1 MTWLYQYRREQYIGG
16 GFVLRQFLLLVRL
29 PNIFTTPTNILTG
42 YFAVVLPSGNVDA
55 LQITYLIFSSALLY
69 TAGIVFNDYFDIEID
84 LRERPNRPLPSKSIT
99 TKKALLIGIIS
110 LLSSNLLALAVGVN
124 SFAICVVLSAIV
136 IAYDYKLKNTL
147 IGPIVMGSARALN
160 IILGASPALFAAIL
174 LNENH
179 ILVRIMFVS
188 LSLLAYVFSISLLS
202 RKEIVARGEEHVREN
217 YDANRQIVAISFLI
231 IFAVVISITFAVFLG
246 IFKFE
251 LFASLS
257 LFSLIMFFT
266 FRQTNFH
273 DPLTIQNAIKHMVI
287 SIVVLDSVFII
298 GLTGSYYGLLTLVL
312 VPVALLSSKKLYV
325 T

>member
-1 MTWLYQYRREQYIGG
+1 M
-16 GFVLRQFLLLVRL
+16 LRQFLLLVRL

-55 LQITYLIFSSALLY
+55 LQVSYLIFSSALLY
-69 TAGIVFNDYFDIEID
+69 VAGIVFNDYFDIDID
-84 LRERPNRPLPSKSIT
+84 LRERPYRPLPSKSIT

-110 LLSSNLLALAVGVN
+110 LLSSNLLAFVAGVN
-124 SFAICVVLSAIV
+124 SFAICIVLSAVV

-147 IGPIVMGSARALN
+147 IGPIVMGSTRALN

-174 LNENH
+174 LNEDR

-188 LSLLAYVFSISLLS
+188 LSLLAYVLSISLLS
-202 RKEIVARGEEHVREN
+202 RKEIVARGEEHAREN
-217 YDANRQIVAISFLI
+217 YDANRQTRQTVAISFLI
-231 IFAVVISITFAVFLG
+231 VFAVEVSITFAVFLG

-251 LFASLS
+251 LFVGLS

-266 FRQTNFH
+266 FRQTNFN

-312 VPVALLSSKKLYV
+312 VPVALLASRKLYV

>member
-1 MTWLYQYRREQYIGG
+1 M
-16 GFVLRQFLLLVRL
+16 LRQFLLLVRL

-55 LQITYLIFSSALLY
+55 LQVSYLIFSSALLY
-69 TAGIVFNDYFDIEID
+69 VAGIVFNDYFDIDID
-84 LRERPNRPLPSKSIT
+84 LRERPHRPLPSKSIT

-110 LLSSNLLALAVGVN
+110 LLSSNLLAFIAGMN
-124 SFAICVVLSAIV
+124 SFAICIVLSAIV

-147 IGPIVMGSARALN
+147 IGPIVMGSTRALN
-160 IILGASPALFAAIL
+160 IILGASPALFATIL
-174 LNENH
+174 LNENR

-188 LSLLAYVFSISLLS
+188 LSLLAYVLSISLLS
-202 RKEIVARGEEHVREN
+202 RKEIVARGEEHAQEN
-217 YDANRQIVAISFLI
+217 YDAIRRTITISFLI
-231 IFAVVISITFAVFLG
+231 VFAVVISIAFAVFLG
-246 IFKFE
+246 MFKIE
-251 LFASLS
+251 LFVGLS

-298 GLTGSYYGLLTLVL
+298 GITGSYYGLLTLVL
-312 VPVALLSSKKLYV
+312 VPVALLSSRTLYV